1 MQRTPAD
8 EPLRAPEDR
17 PVREEARTGAVK
29 DGVAP
34 RRILIISLAG
44 IGDTL
49 FATPLIHELRVSFP
63 QARIDAL
70 VLWAGARDLLEGNP
84 HLNTIWQRNLLQAN
98 NFASL
103 QFLWRLRR
111 QRYDI
116 SINTHPQSRIH
127 YRAVARAI
135 NAGLRLSH
143 EYDCFSMV
151 DRGLVNRTLP
161 QDYDR
166 HSIENNLAL
175 LSLLGT
181 KTRLTRHEYEI
192 YLSAAE
198 EAWAEEFISARKLAG
213 RPLLGLH
220 VGSGGTKNLALR
232 RWPLEHYLELINKLI
247 SRIPGLSVLL
257 FGGPEETSDIEKL
270 LSATDRKSVFHPATS
285 GLRQAA
291 ALLKKCHG
299 FLSVDT
305 ALMHVA
311 AAMKVPNQV
320 VIETPTWNRPIQ
332 PFGNRFE
339 VVKNPAVGGRNLE
352 YYRYDGC
359 GIRGTPAH
367 LRACMASVSVES
379 VYVVLEKALAHIQG

>member
-1 MQRTPAD
+1 MHGTPAD
-8 EPLRAPEDR
+8 DPLRAPQGRAAQEQGHSAALKKGLT
-17 PVREEARTGAVK
+17 PGK
-29 DGVAP
+29 
-34 RRILIISLAG
+34 ILIISLAG

-49 FATPLIHELRVSFP
+49 FATPLIHELRLSFP

-70 VLWAGARDLLEGNP
+70 VLWAGAKDLLEGNP
-84 HLNTIWQRNLLQAN
+84 HLNTIWQRNLLKAN

-143 EYDCFSMV
+143 EYERFTV
-151 DRGLVNRTLP
+151 LDRCLVNRTLP
-161 QDYDR
+161 QDYGR

-175 LSLLGT
+175 LSFLST
-181 KTRLTRHEYEI
+181 QPRLARHEYEI

-198 EAWAEEFISARKLAG
+198 EAWAEGFISDQRLAG

-220 VGSGGTKNLALR
+220 IGSGGTKNLALR
-232 RWPLEHYLELINKLI
+232 RWPVEHYRELIQKLTG
-247 SRIPGLSVLL
+247 RIAGLSILL
-257 FGGPEETSDIEKL
+257 FGGPEEAGDIQKL
-270 LSATDRKSVFHPATS
+270 LSETGSKSVFHPSTT

-291 ALLKKCHG
+291 ALLKKCHA

-332 PFGNRFE
+332 PFGNQF
-339 VVKNPAVGGRNLE
+339 VVVANPAVGGRNLE

-359 GIRGTPAH
+359 GIRGTAAE
-367 LRACMASVSVES
+367 LRGCMASVSVES
-379 VYVVLEKALAHIQG
+379 VYVVLERAMAHIRG